1 MVNIIKISIV
11 MLATA
16 LLVFLSACE
25 KETETK
31 KKETIPVVVSGTISH
46 PPWKTEK
53 TQVPEPMIMVPKP
66 DIVGP
71 VKTDKSPI
79 PPKTVSK
86 FKTEAGEMVQI
97 PGAVTEKLLKKEQ
110 EVAGSKPGKSDTAE
124 TAARYDSKGR
134 LNPFLPLLQKKEQ
147 TGVTTP
153 VDDGKPKRILTPLEK
168 MDLGQIKLVAVI
180 LMKNRQL
187 AMVEESTG
195 KGYEVRIGT
204 YMGKNS
210 GQVSKINQ
218 SSIVVKEYVKDY
230 KGKRQAH
237 FREIKLHKKEGG
249 E

>member
-11 MLATA
+11 ILVTA

-31 KKETIPVVVSGTISH
+31 KQAAIPVVVSGTISH
-46 PPWKTEK
+46 PPGKTEK
-53 TQVPEPMIMVPKP
+53 KPVPKP
-66 DIVGP
+66 GIMGP
-71 VKTDKSPI
+71 IKTKKSPI
-79 PPKTVSK
+79 PVKTVSK
-86 FKTEAGEMVQI
+86 SKTEAGEKVQN

-110 EVAGSKPGKSDTAE
+110 EIAGSQLVTPDTQEAV
-124 TAARYDSKGR
+124 ARYDSKGK
-134 LNPFLPLLQKKEQ
+134 LNPFLPLLQKKEES
-147 TGVTTP
+147 GVTTP

-168 MDLGQIKLVAVI
+168 MDLSQIKLVAVI

-187 AMVEESTG
+187 AMVEETTG
-195 KGYEVRIGT
+195 KGYEVKIGT

-218 SSIVVKEYVKDY
+218 SSIIVKEYVKDY
-230 KGKRQAH
+230 KGKQQAR
-237 FREIKLHKKEGG
+237 FQEIKLHKKEGG